1 MKKLIPIFLLL
12 LFSLSVSAQDPF
24 LQKSNPEAK
33 KEAIKLTDRYDL
45 ELALTGE
52 QKLLFQQKV
61 EEFLIRR
68 QKVEKNLSGKEKLD
82 FLYQLKEQET
92 AEMGDILTRPQLEV
106 YKEIRPNIQPLDVV
120 GKKEK

>member
-1 MKKLIPIFLLL
+1 MKTFISVFLLM
-12 LFSLSVSAQDPF
+12 FISVSAFSQDPF
-24 LQKSNPEAK
+24 LQKSNADAEK
-33 KEAIKLTDRYDL
+33 KAIELTNQYNL
-45 ELALTGE
+45 ELALTGK

-68 QKVEKNLSGKEKLD
+68 QKAEKNLSGKNKLD

-106 YKEIRPNIQPLDVV
+106 YKQVRPDIQPLEVV
-120 GKKEK
+120 GEGKE